1 MACSKAGGSLNTAVM
16 FSLVIKYQF
25 KDLSQQSL
33 FSLKEFVIGPNVP
46 RTFILNGKPT
56 LLG

>member
-1 MACSKAGGSLNTAVM
+1 MACSKAGGSLHTAFV

-25 KDLSQQSL
+25 KDLSQQSP
-33 FSLKEFVIGPNVP
+33 FSLKDFVIGPNVP

-56 LLG
+56 LPG